1 VNLIVYTECPNDLYT
16 EDFVSTVEGTKK
28 IPTDEKRV
36 VLLKVKNGD
45 TRIFF
50 SKADLTRQSFVDTL
64 YIIWDLYVCIFKC
77 K

>member
-50 SKADLTRQSFVDTL
+50 SKADLTRQSFVDTKR
-64 YIIWDLYVCIFKC
+64 CQGKF
-77 K
+77 